1 MNPRPPPCEG
11 PNGIDWDLF
20 KEWLFKEF
28 SPKTAQDRLRY
39 SRKFSDCLLKKDFSE
54 LRLLSDDK
62 RVHVLKALSA
72 LSKFLGV
79 YDEFKGLV
87 RNYGLKWTGRNGD
100 DLIIARL
107 TRVVDADEILE
118 WIRSVK
124 AACPDYAGFM
134 DLIAATGLRYEE
146 AVNCWNLII
155 GLSGKSRLE
164 EYYRAEAEVLEH
176 FRFKDLFIR
185 RSKKAFISF
194 AAEDFIEKITRSKPL
209 SAYVLPNRIKRRG
222 LRQRFSD
229 IREFHASVL
238 TRYLRQPEIDFI
250 HGRVSTSVFM
260 RNYFNPAWI
269 QDLKERALKAA
280 GEILEKI
287 A

>member
-1 MNPRPPPCEG
+1 M
-11 PNGIDWDLF
+11 
-20 KEWLFKEF
+20 
-28 SPKTAQDRLRY
+28 AQDRFRY
-39 SRKFSDCLLKKDFSE
+39 ARKFSDCLLMKDFSK

-79 YDEFKGLV
+79 YDDFRALV
-87 RNYGLKWTGRNGD
+87 RNYGLKWTGRSGD
-100 DLIIARL
+100 DIIIARL
-107 TRVVDADEILE
+107 TRVVDADEILN
-118 WIRSVK
+118 WIRNVK
-124 AACPDYAGFM
+124 AACPEYAAFM
-134 DLIAATGLRYEE
+134 DLMAATGLRYEE
-146 AVNCWNLII
+146 AINCWNLII
-155 GLSGKSRLE
+155 RLSGENRLE

-185 RSKKAFISF
+185 RLKKAFISF
-194 AAEDFIEKITRSKPL
+194 AAEDLVEEITGSRPL

-238 TRYLRQPEIDFI
+238 TEYLRQPEIDFI
-250 HGRVSTSVFM
+250 HGRVSTGVFM
-260 RNYFNPAWI
+260 RNYFNPVWI